1 MELQYQTGF
10 GNDCATEALPGA
22 LPQAATRRSSALRP
36 VRRTTVRHRLHRAA
50 RQNRRSWL
58 YRIRPGAQHKPFERH
73 DGAAGW
79 LSTFGEGPVTPTSC
93 AGARCRSRPR
103 PPTSSTA

>member
-22 LPQAATRRSSALRP
+22 LPRRPQLAAAVPLRP
-36 VRRTTVRHRLHRAA
+36 VRRTAVRHRLHRAA

-58 YRIRPGAQHKPFERH
+58 YRIRPARSTSRLSAMTAPP
-73 DGAAGW
+73 AG
-79 LSTFGEGPVTPTSC
+79 
-93 AGARCRSRPR
+93 
-103 PPTSSTA
+103 